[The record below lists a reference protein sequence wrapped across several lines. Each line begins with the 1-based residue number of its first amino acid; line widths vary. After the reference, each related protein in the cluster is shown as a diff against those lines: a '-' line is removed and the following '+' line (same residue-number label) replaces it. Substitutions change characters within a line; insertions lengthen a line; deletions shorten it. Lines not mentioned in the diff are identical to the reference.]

1 MHAVRVLVTSL
12 VLSSV
17 PMSAGRSQDAPQPA
31 TECAAGASAAY
42 VRCALWIDG
51 ARIRRGSDGAIV
63 AQPGFFR
70 PPRLARLVQGD
81 SAVHYGRSFERNSSR
96 SLVFG
101 VISGLLLGTAWVVA
115 DQYNCNPESMFGIC
129 TNNDD
134 DEALTVGLLALGS
147 LASGIT
153 SGVFQVKARRAGA
166 RSIFWHNANFAR

>member
-1 MHAVRVLVTSL
+1 MSPIGTFVAAAVLAV
-12 VLSSV
+12 V
-17 PMSAGRSQDAPQPA
+17 PVPGAGAQDAPQPA
-31 TECAAGASAAY
+31 TECAVGASAAY

-134 DEALTVGLLALGS
+134 DEALTIGLLALGS

-166 RSIFWHNANFAR
+166 RSVFWHNANFAR